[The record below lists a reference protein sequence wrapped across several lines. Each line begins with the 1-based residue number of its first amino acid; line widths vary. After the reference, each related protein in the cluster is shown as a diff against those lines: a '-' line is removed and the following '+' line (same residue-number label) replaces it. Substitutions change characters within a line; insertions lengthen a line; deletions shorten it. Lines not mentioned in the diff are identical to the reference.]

1 VIPHIQSGKLRAL
14 AVTSAKPTAL
24 APQLQTMAQAGLPG
38 YESVSWYGLFA
49 PAGTPAEI
57 VARVN
62 TEAVGALQAEDV
74 RKRMVEF
81 GVMPVSSSP
90 EAFSTYIAADSQRWG
105 KLIRSAGI
113 KAE

>member
-1 VIPHIQSGKLRAL
+1 M
-14 AVTSAKPTAL
+14 PTIAE
-24 APQLQTMAQAGLPG
+24 AGLPG

-49 PAGTPAEI
+49 PAGTSTDI
-57 VARVN
+57 VSRVN
-62 TEAVGALQAEDV
+62 AEAVGALQAEEV
-74 RKRMVEF
+74 RRRMVEF